1 MFFFSMLVS
10 VKNMSSSA
18 QGEWRPHKPAVNF
31 TPGEGI
37 DIYGNTITNTGV
49 LSLDGPGIDNTN
61 PSRPVFRGVQ
71 SVVAGTNV
79 AVDNTDP
86 ANPVVSASGS
96 GIGGVDSLTAT
107 LPIVVSSSTG
117 NVTVSAP
124 TATTQVAA
132 GTGISTAVDGTGHI
146 WTVTNTAP
154 APTDTVT
161 TLVAGTGISVT
172 QDTPSQ
178 WTITNTA
185 PGGAAGIT
193 SYGEIT
199 YQDYTSFTPG
209 TGTAITTGG
218 GWATINPVT
227 ALTSGAVDF
236 DMPGNGRLRYTGG
249 TTKSF
254 LVNAHVT
261 YRQAGVANNTVFTLY
276 VNSTRQ
282 TGIADVTTGTGTM
295 ISTGT
300 KKFLSLATNDV
311 VTYRAAGTDP
321 TVFVLVLNAIAI
333 SG

>member
-1 MFFFSMLVS
+1 MT
-10 VKNMSSSA
+10 SSA
-18 QGEWRPHKPAVNF
+18 QGIWRPRKPAVNF

-49 LSLDGPGIDNTN
+49 IGISGPD
-61 PSRPVFRGVQ
+61 
-71 SVVAGTNV
+71 
-79 AVDNTDP
+79 VDNTDP
-86 ANPVVSASGS
+86 SHPVINPGSGS
-96 GIGGVDSLTAT
+96 AVTSLAGT
-107 LPIVVSSSTG
+107 LPIVVSSPTG
-117 NVTVSAP
+117 NITVSAP
-124 TATTQVAA
+124 TATTEVAA

-199 YQDYTSFTPG
+199 YQDYSNFTRGSG
-209 TGTAITTGG
+209 TVITTGG
-218 GWATINPVT
+218 GWAPVDPVT

-236 DMPGNGRLRYTGG
+236 DMPGNGQLRYTGA
-249 TTKSF
+249 TTKLF
-254 LVNAHVT
+254 LVSAHVT
-261 YRQAGVANNTVFTLY
+261 FGLSSDNNTVFAFY
-276 VNSTRQ
+276 INSTRQ
-282 TGIADVTTGTGTM
+282 TGNVDVELNLSVATPTM
-295 ISTGT
+295 SRI
-300 KKFLSLATNDV
+300 LSLAQNDV
-311 VTYRAAGTDP
+311 VTFQAAGLSP
-321 TVFVLVLNAIAI
+321 TVYTFVMNAIAI

>member
-1 MFFFSMLVS
+1 MLVS

-18 QGEWRPHKPAVNF
+18 QGEWRPRKPAVNF

-49 LSLDGPGIDNTN
+49 IGISGPD
-61 PSRPVFRGVQ
+61 
-71 SVVAGTNV
+71 
-79 AVDNTDP
+79 VDNTDP
-86 ANPVVSASGS
+86 SHPVINPGSGS
-96 GIGGVDSLTAT
+96 AVTSLAGT
-107 LPIVVSSSTG
+107 LPIVVSSPTG
-117 NVTVSAP
+117 NITVSAP
-124 TATTQVAA
+124 TATTEVAA

-218 GWATINPVT
+218 GWAAINPVT

-236 DMPGNGRLRYTGG
+236 DMPANGQLRYTGG
-249 TTKSF
+249 TTKTF

-261 YRQAGVANNTVFTLY
+261 YRQAGVTNNTVFTLY

-282 TGIADVTTGTGTM
+282 TGIADVSTGTGTM

-311 VTYRAAGTDP
+311 VTYQAAGTDP